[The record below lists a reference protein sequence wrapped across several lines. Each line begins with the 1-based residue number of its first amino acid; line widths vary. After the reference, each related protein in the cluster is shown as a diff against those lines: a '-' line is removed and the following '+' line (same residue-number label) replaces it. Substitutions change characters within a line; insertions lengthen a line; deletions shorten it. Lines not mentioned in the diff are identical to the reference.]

1 MKNTLLFIFSF
12 LALSLCAQDIK
23 FDALSNGGGRISN
36 VSSASFSIGQPF
48 VGTISNGNSI
58 RQGFQQPSFTMS
70 VPGCMDASAI
80 NYNPLASIDDGSCI
94 IICIASDCCI
104 SGTQWDL
111 NTMTCVYEDACSAD
125 IAKDGFVAVDDL
137 LELLSAFGSSCD
149 EVVLGIGGEYCIG
162 PECCGENTIWCE
174 SLEICIPFISCPA
187 DLNEDESIGVDDL
200 LTFLISYGGACEEY
214 ESLPDCEVTA
224 SPWMC
229 GDLIEHEGYDYETVM
244 IGEQCWFSE
253 NCRYLPDVSPS
264 SEGSETSPY
273 YYVYGYEGT
282 DVEAAMSTENYETY
296 GVLYNWY
303 AVMTEGIC
311 PSGWHIPLDLEWQ
324 SLEIALGMSEAEA
337 ASLGFRGSPVGD
349 VMKSTSGWNNMGNG
363 SNSSG
368 FNALPGGNTN
378 QNGDSV
384 NMYSDGSFWSS
395 TIQNEQEQI
404 LGRNVNYTDDYVY
417 RFMVPPSEELIKFSA
432 RCVKD

>member
-1 MKNTLLFIFSF
+1 MKKTLLFIFSF
-12 LALSLCAQDIK
+12 LTLSLCAQDIK

-36 VSSASFSIGQPF
+36 VNSTSFSIGQPF

-94 IICIASDCCI
+94 IICVASECCI

-137 LELLSAFGSSCD
+137 LELLSAFGSSCE
-149 EVVLGIGGEYCIG
+149 EVATGIGGEECLG
-162 PECCGENTIWCE
+162 AECCGENTIWCE
-174 SLEICIPFISCPA
+174 TLEICIPFISCPA
-187 DLNEDESIGVDDL
+187 DLNEDESVGVDDL

-214 ESLPDCEVTA
+214 ESLPDCEVTY

-229 GDLIEHEGYDYETVM
+229 GDLIEHEGYDYSTVQ

-253 NCRYLPDVSPS
+253 NCRYLPEVSPS
-264 SEGSETSPY
+264 SAGSSSSSPY
-273 YYVYGYEGT
+273 YYVYDYEGT
-282 DVEAAMSTENYETY
+282 DVEDAKATENYVTY
-296 GVLYNWY
+296 GVLYNWP
-303 AVMTEGIC
+303 AVMTEGVC
-311 PSGWHIPLDLEWQ
+311 PTSWHIPSDAEWMTLEMY
-324 SLEIALGMSEAEA
+324 LGMSEYDANTE
-337 ASLGFRGSPVGD
+337 GYRGTDEGD
-349 VMKSTSGWNNMGNG
+349 QMKSTSGWANYGNG

-368 FNALPGGNTN
+368 LTALPGGLCR
-378 QNGDSV
+378 GDACFNKLEQS
-384 NMYSDGSFWSS
+384 NFWSS
-395 TIQNEQEQI
+395 SSQDGLAWMRDVVYDYSDVT
-404 LGRNVNYTDDYVY
+404 RNNWDTS
-417 RFMVPPSEELIKFSA
+417 MGFSA
-432 RCVKD
+432 RCIKD

>member
-1 MKNTLLFIFSF
+1 MKKTLLFIFS
-12 LALSLCAQDIK
+12 LLTLSLCAQDIK

-36 VSSASFSIGQPF
+36 VNSASFSIGQPF

-94 IICIASDCCI
+94 IICVASECCI

-111 NTMTCVYEDACSAD
+111 NTMTCVYEDACSSD

-137 LELLSAFGSSCD
+137 LELLSAFGYSCD
-149 EVVLGIGGEYCIG
+149 EVATGIGGEECVG
-162 PECCGENTIWCE
+162 AECCGENTVWCE
-174 SLEICIPFISCPA
+174 TLEICIPFISCPA
-187 DLNEDESIGVDDL
+187 DLNDDESIGVDDL

-214 ESLPDCEVTA
+214 ESLPDCEVTV

-229 GDLIEHEGYDYETVM
+229 GDLIDHDGYEYSTVQ

-253 NCRYLPDVSPS
+253 NCRYLPEVSLS
-264 SEGSETSPY
+264 SEGNDTDPY

-282 DVEAAMSTENYETY
+282 DVTAAQATSNFTTY
-296 GVLYNWY
+296 GVLYNWT

-311 PSGWHIPLDLEWQ
+311 PSVWHIPSDGEWTQ
-324 SLEIALGMSEAEA
+324 LTDFLG
-337 ASLGFRGSPVGD
+337 GD
-349 VMKSTSGWNNMGNG
+349 AGYQMKSTSGWANNGNG
-363 SNSSG
+363 SNSIG
-368 FNALPGGNTN
+368 FNGFPGGYRYS
-378 QNGDSV
+378 GGFYDDG
-384 NMYSDGSFWSS
+384 SDGSWWSAS
-395 TIQNEQEQI
+395 ESGSGSWSRALHT
-404 LGRNVNYTDDYVY
+404 YDDLVY
-417 RFMVPPSEELIKFSA
+417 RDNGNRYFGFSA
-432 RCVKD
+432 RCVRD

>member
-1 MKNTLLFIFSF
+1 MKNTLLFIFS
-12 LALSLCAQDIK
+12 LLTLSLCAQDIK

-36 VSSASFSIGQPF
+36 VNSASFSIGQPF

-149 EVVLGIGGEYCIG
+149 EVATGIGGEECLG
-162 PECCGENTIWCE
+162 AECCGENTIWCE

-187 DLNEDESIGVDDL
+187 DLNDDESIGVDDL

-214 ESLPDCEVTA
+214 ESLPDCEVTY

-229 GDLIEHEGYDYETVM
+229 GDDIEHEGYDYSTVL
-244 IGEQCWFSE
+244 IGDQCWFSE
-253 NCRYLPDVSPS
+253 NCRYLPEVSPS
-264 SEGSETSPY
+264 SAGSDASPY
-273 YYVYGYEGT
+273 YYVYDYEGS
-282 DVEAAMSTENYETY
+282 DVEAAKATANYATY
-296 GVLYNWY
+296 GVLYNWP

-311 PSGWHIPLDLEWQ
+311 PTSWHVPSDGEYFHLTDH
-324 SLEIALGMSEAEA
+324 LGGEDVA
-337 ASLGFRGSPVGD
+337 GFA
-349 VMKSTSGWNNMGNG
+349 MKSTSGWNSNGNG

-368 FNALPGGNTN
+368 FTAYPGGFRPAYEGFPNDGLFGNKLNSAYFWTLSSF
-378 QNGDSV
+378 DSSNAWRFALDICCV
-384 NMYSDGSFWSS
+384 ESAIAYNLMYFG
-395 TIQNEQEQI
+395 
-404 LGRNVNYTDDYVY
+404 L
-417 RFMVPPSEELIKFSA
+417 SA